1 MTERNDDKMQSQP
14 EESAAETMAAA
25 PESPRTEGAPT
36 ARPEGGP
43 PRREGG
49 FRQGGPR
56 REAGPRRDAG
66 PGGGPGGRRPRKQY
80 FRKRKV
86 CRFCVERI
94 DYIDYKKADVLQ
106 SFVQDRGKVL
116 PRRLTGTCSQHQR
129 WLITAIKRARNIAL
143 LPFAQE
149 L

>member
-1 MTERNDDKMQSQP
+1 MTEPKDENTQSQP
-14 EESAAETMAAA
+14 QAPATPEAA
-25 PESPRTEGAPT
+25 PAPAATQTPSTET
-36 ARPEGGP
+36 TTRPEGP

-49 FRQGGPR
+49 FRPGGPR
-56 REAGPRRDAG
+56 HGGPRHGG
-66 PGGGPGGRRPRKQY
+66 PRQGGPGGRRPRKQY

-86 CRFCVERI
+86 CRFCVERV
-94 DYIDYKKADVLQ
+94 DYIDYKKTEMLQ
-106 SFVQDRGKVL
+106 GFVQDRGKVL